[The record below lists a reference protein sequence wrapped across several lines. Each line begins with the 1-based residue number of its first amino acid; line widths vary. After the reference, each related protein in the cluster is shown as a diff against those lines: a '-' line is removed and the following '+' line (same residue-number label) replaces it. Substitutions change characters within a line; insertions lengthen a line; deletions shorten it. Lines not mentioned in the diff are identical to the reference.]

1 MKTWIALRALLD
13 SAEKDAGYHELDA
26 ISQRML
32 EWIAVRKQNNAPL
45 YIQEIVMK
53 SGVASP
59 ATIHKSIALLERLGY
74 LSVTVDGSDTR
85 RRVIQLTAQAE
96 RVLRKLSSEVDSW
109 AKSISSGSPASV
121 RKPET

>member
-13 SAEKDAGYHELDA
+13 SAEKDAGYHEIDA

-32 EWIAVRKQNNAPL
+32 EWIAVRKQSDAPL

-59 ATIHKSIALLERLGY
+59 ATVHKSIALLERLGY
-74 LSVTVDGSDTR
+74 LSVTVDGTDTR

-96 RVLRKLSSEVDSW
+96 RVLRRLSSEVDSW
-109 AKSISSGSPASV
+109 VKSISGASPV
-121 RKPET
+121 GTRKPKT

>member
-74 LSVTVDGSDTR
+74 LSVTVDGTDTR

-96 RVLRKLSSEVDSW
+96 RVLRRLSNEVDSC
-109 AKSISSGSPASV
+109 AKSISGGSPASA

>member
-85 RRVIQLTAQAE
+85 RRLIQLTAQAE
-96 RVLRKLSSEVDSW
+96 RVFRKLSSEVDSW

>member
-85 RRVIQLTAQAE
+85 RRLIQLTAQAE

>member
-96 RVLRKLSSEVDSW
+96 RVLRRLSNEVDSW
-109 AKSISSGSPASV
+109 AKSISGGSPASA

>member
-32 EWIAVRKQNNAPL
+32 EWIAVRKQSNAPL

-74 LSVTVDGSDTR
+74 LSVTVDGTDTR
-85 RRVIQLTAQAE
+85 RRVIQLTDQAE
-96 RVLRKLSSEVDSW
+96 RVLRKLSTEVNAW
-109 AKSISSGSPASV
+109 AKSISGARPATT
-121 RKPET
+121 RKPES